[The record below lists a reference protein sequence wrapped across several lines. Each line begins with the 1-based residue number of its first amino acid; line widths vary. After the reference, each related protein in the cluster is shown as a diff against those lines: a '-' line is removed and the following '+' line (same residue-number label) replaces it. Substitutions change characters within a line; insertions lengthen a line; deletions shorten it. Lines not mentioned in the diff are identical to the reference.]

1 MRVYKFMTAEFA
13 IKSLREKRLKISL
26 LDDLNDPFDL
36 LPYEM
41 RKRHIRLAFRS
52 VTADFARI
60 LGIICFSSSWKDPVI
75 WAHYSDKHKGL
86 CLGFEIPKRLGR
98 RVRYVKKRLPFPEH
112 QVLSSEP
119 MLFTKFANWAYEKK
133 VRCFRNFF
141 ESTKS
146 AGMYFMDFGNELKL
160 VEVIAGARCKIT
172 ESELR
177 HAIRPLK
184 GVKLTKARAGFRR
197 FEVVENLQG
206 FPTQP
211 ST

>member
-1 MRVYKFMTAEFA
+1 MYKVLTAEFGM
-13 IKSLREKRLKISL
+13 KSLREKRLKIST

-41 RKRHIRLAFRS
+41 RKRHIRSAFRS

-60 LGIICFSSSWKDPVI
+60 LGIVCFSSSWKDPVI

-86 CLGFEIPKRLGR
+86 CLGFEVPKALGR
-98 RVRYVKKRLPFPEH
+98 KVRYKKRRLPFPEH

-119 MLFTKFANWAYEKK
+119 MLFTKFANWAYEKE
-133 VRCFRNFF
+133 VRCFRPLV
-141 ESTKS
+141 ESAKS
-146 AGMYFMDFGNELKL
+146 GDLYFMNFGDDLKL
-160 VEVIAGARCKIT
+160 VEVIAGARCKVT

-177 HAIRPLK
+177 NAIKPLE

-206 FPTQP
+206 FPTHRY
-211 ST
+211 